1 MKVIQHY
8 DNGWRVALL
17 LDRTSTK
24 RGREYVHVI
33 PMTSKRIR
41 IVRLPVDDELNFKY
55 LDGYDL
61 ERARARFLD
70 AGSRFGITQGALKA
84 ING

>member
-17 LDRTSTK
+17 VGTGRKFCTIVPLNS
-24 RGREYVHVI
+24 RGLRL
-33 PMTSKRIR
+33 
-41 IVRLPVDDELNFKY
+41 VRLPVDCELNFKY

-61 ERARARFLD
+61 DRARARFLD